1 MRAALAIAT
10 SLLAL
15 AALATQAQAK
25 QAANLHVSFSP
36 YKLGHPTN
44 VGFDVNINAP
54 TGQIPSPLTAL
65 ELRYPRQ
72 LGFAVSGL
80 GLETC
85 PPRRLQALGPEVCP
99 ADSHMG
105 QGTAIAEIP
114 FGPEIIHETAEVAI
128 LRAPE
133 QEGHIGLLFY
143 AHATEPVSAQI
154 AFPGALLPAAPPK
167 QETIAITV
175 PLVPGLPEGPDVAVV
190 QLHATF
196 GPHGLTYYEHTHGK
210 LIAYHPQGILL
221 PNKCPKGGFTFSANL
236 TFLDGSHTQARTAV
250 ACGASLTDLSRR
262 GGMSG

>member
-1 MRAALAIAT
+1 MRAALAIVT

-15 AALATQAQAK
+15 QALSAQAQAK
-25 QAANLHVSFSP
+25 QSADLHVSFSP
-36 YKLGHPTN
+36 NQLGHSTN

-54 TGQIPSPLTAL
+54 AGHVPSPLTSL
-65 ELRYPRQ
+65 ELHYPRQ

-85 PPRRLQALGPEVCP
+85 PPRRLQALGPEACP

-105 QGTAIAEIP
+105 RGNAVAEIP
-114 FGPEIIHETAEVAI
+114 FGPEIIYETAELVI

-143 AHATEPVSAQI
+143 ANAEEPVSAQI

-167 QETIAITV
+167 QESIAITV
-175 PLVPGLPEGPDVAVV
+175 PLLPSLPGSPDVAIV

-196 GPHGLTYYEHTHGK
+196 GPHSLTYYEHTHGK

-221 PNKCPKGGFTFSANL
+221 PNKCPRGGFAFSASL

-250 ACGASLTDLSRR
+250 PCSP
-262 GGMSG
+262 